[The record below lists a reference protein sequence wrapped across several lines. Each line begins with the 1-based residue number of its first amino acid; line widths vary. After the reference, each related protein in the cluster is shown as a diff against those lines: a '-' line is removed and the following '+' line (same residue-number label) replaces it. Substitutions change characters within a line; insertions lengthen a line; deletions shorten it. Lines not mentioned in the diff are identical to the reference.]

1 MTVTGELG
9 HSREAAVRLD
19 QSDPLSKL
27 RDSFFIP
34 VDDAGN
40 QLLYFC
46 GNSLGLQP
54 KGAAD
59 HVMEVMEEWARR
71 AVNGHQ
77 HGRAPW
83 YPYHELFRETGAR
96 LVGARPGEVVMMNSL
111 TVNLHMLLT
120 SFYRPEGRRRKIL
133 MESPAFPSDSY
144 CLQSHVKARGLDHHE
159 VIVQCGPRDGEQC
172 LRTEDIISTIEA
184 HGDELATILLGGVN
198 FLTGQSLDLQAIT
211 EAGHR
216 AGAMVGFDLAHAAGN
231 VVMHLHD
238 WDVDFGAWCS
248 YKYLNASP
256 GAIAGAYVHERHG
269 SNRDLPRLAGWWGN
283 DPDTRFRMHLES
295 EFVPVQSA
303 DAWQCSNPPILA
315 MAPLRASLEL
325 FDGTGMEALRER
337 SLRLTGYLRAMLE
350 SRPGRR
356 YQIITPETDA
366 DHGCQLSIVV
376 DGDATEAFATIEA
389 AGVVADFRPPNVIRV
404 APTPMYN
411 TFEEC
416 WRLAMLMGDRFG
428 TPDA

>member
-1 MTVTGELG
+1 MTVMDELEQ
-9 HSREAAVRLD
+9 SRDAAIQMD
-19 QSDPLSKL
+19 QADPLSRL

-34 VDDAGN
+34 VDDAGD

-54 KGAAD
+54 RGAAD

-77 HGRAPW
+77 RGRAPW

-159 VIVQCGPRDGEQC
+159 VIVQCGPRDGENC
-172 LRTEDIISTIEA
+172 LRTEDIISTIEK
-184 HGDELATILLGGVN
+184 HGDELATIMLGGVN

-269 SNRDLPRLAGWWGN
+269 NNRDLPRLAGWWGN
-283 DPDTRFRMHLES
+283 DPDTRFRMHPES

-325 FDGTGMEALRER
+325 FDGTGMEALQER